1 MLSERIRHLQQTCI
15 ERGKQGRPSHFGED
29 YHSCALTTFS
39 GLPHWEKLARAM
51 AYAIENQDVWAYEDD
66 RIGGRIYYKC
76 ESPITA
82 NCPALNFVSE
92 AYAAF
97 AEEYPEHRELLDHS
111 LIAGGG
117 KGHVAWRF
125 DRMLAIGV
133 EGIRAHVEE
142 LLSKPHDETADEL
155 YRGALI
161 LLDALLAFNDKHA
174 DAYEALGNHE
184 LAERMRRV
192 PRYGCE
198 SFADAVQAFYMQH
211 IVVMRENPFGGNSP
225 GRLDYYLW
233 PYLERDLAA
242 GRCTLTEARELI
254 DELFLRFEERLYGM
268 DGWGETVMVGGTNP
282 DGTSA
287 VNPLTYLMIESVI
300 DLNVIHPAIYVR
312 LPKDPPDE
320 LVRLCAR
327 YMVSGNNRAQ
337 ILYDPSVMGALTA
350 NGVPAEDA
358 ADYFC
363 GGCMEVGIQGR
374 SSDFLYIGWQNTAKI
389 LELMIT
395 GGVCLKSGA
404 RIGAFHATR
413 SLADYSDFEEFYH
426 DYLTEATRLSHICFR
441 LQELL
446 SEQAER
452 DRPSYLLTTMLDDC
466 LERGRNMH
474 AGGIRYHDYGIT
486 PLALPNVADGLYA
499 IKRAVFEDKICTA
512 DELIEA
518 LKVNFEGHDKLRARL
533 RAYPKYGMDDDEV
546 DALAHRLMS
555 DYSDIYLHY
564 RTRHGGCAK
573 PTILTF
579 QYAPIAASQL
589 GATPDGRC
597 AGSLVAQGITP
608 HSASM
613 TRGITAAINS
623 CGKMPFEKFAGG
635 ASSMWDMDSALAT
648 EERVETI
655 LRVFIEKN
663 GQIFQG
669 NTTPLEDLLK
679 ARENPEGYEHLFVR
693 VGGYSARFIN
703 LSPSLQDD
711 VIQRLRHSR

>member
-1 MLSERIRHLQQTCI
+1 MISDRIKQLQEACLA
-15 ERGKQGRPSHFGED
+15 RGKEGRPSHFNED
-29 YHSCALTTFS
+29 YHSSALSTFAD
-39 GLPHWEKLARAM
+39 LPHWEKLARAM
-51 AYAIENQDVWAYEDD
+51 AYAIENQDIWVEADD
-66 RIGGRIYYKC
+66 RIGGRLYYSREC
-76 ESPITA
+76 PVTERCPELDFTA
-82 NCPALNFVSE
+82 AS
-92 AYAAF
+92 YAAF
-97 AEEYPEHRELLDHS
+97 AKECPEHRELLDNS

-125 DRMLAIGV
+125 DRILEMGV
-133 EGIRAHVEE
+133 VGLQKKIEE
-142 LLSKPHDETADEL
+142 LLAQPHDETAEQVWQ
-155 YRGALI
+155 GALI

-174 DAYEALGNHE
+174 DAYEALGNHA

-242 GRCTLTEARELI
+242 GRCTLDEARELI

-268 DGWGETVMVGGTNP
+268 DGWGETVVVGGTMP
-282 DGTSA
+282 DGSSA
-287 VNPLTYLMIESVI
+287 VNPLTYLMIESAI

-312 LPKDPPDE
+312 LPKNPPDE
-320 LVRLCAR
+320 LLRICAR
-327 YMVSGNNRAQ
+327 YMISGNNRAQ
-337 ILYDPSVMGALTA
+337 ILYDPSVMGALVA
-350 NGVPAEDA
+350 NGVTAEDA
-358 ADYFC
+358 ADYYC

-374 SSDFLYIGWQNTAKI
+374 SSDFLYIGFQNTAKI
-389 LELMIT
+389 LELAVT
-395 GGVCLKSGA
+395 GGICLKTGR
-404 RIGAFHATR
+404 RIESFRETR
-413 SLADYSDFEEFYH
+413 SLAGFDSFESFYNA
-426 DYLTEATRLSHICFR
+426 YIAEATRLSLICFR
-441 LQELL
+441 LQEIL

-452 DRPSYLLTTMLDDC
+452 DRPSYLLTTMQDDC

-486 PLALPNVADGLYA
+486 PLALPNVADGLIA
-499 IKRAVFEDKICTA
+499 IKKVVFDDKICTA
-512 DELIEA
+512 DELIA
-518 LKVNFEGHDKLRARL
+518 AMKANFEGYDKLRARL
-533 RAYPKYGMDDDEV
+533 RACPKYGTDNDEA
-546 DALAHRLMS
+546 DAIARRLMS
-555 DYSDIYLHY
+555 DYSDIYLNY
-564 RTRHGGCAK
+564 RTRFGGRAK

-589 GATPDGRC
+589 GATPDGRY

-623 CGKMPFEKFAGG
+623 CGKMPFEKFSGG
-635 ASSMWDMDSALAT
+635 AASMWDLDSALAT
-648 EERVETI
+648 EPTVEAI
-655 LRVFIEKN
+655 LRTFIDKN

-669 NTTPLEDLLK
+669 NATPLEELLK

-693 VGGYSARFIN
+693 VGGYSARFVN
-703 LSPSLQDD
+703 LSPALQND
-711 VIQRLRHSR
+711 VIQRLRHRS